1 MASIKDYK
9 IKNVEEIKNRL
20 DGARAIVL
28 VDYKGINV
36 EEVNKLRNNLR
47 KEKVDYFVSKNTWI
61 RIALHQ
67 LNIKDLDKHLHGTTA
82 VAVSKTDEVAP
93 VRVLK
98 KFASTELEKKE
109 ICGFKVGL
117 VGNVLF
123 DKNQLSQLADLPSKE
138 ELVAK
143 VLYGFNA
150 PIAGFVGVLSGILR
164 KFVLAAD
171 AIAKK
176 QAQQN

>member
-9 IKNVEEIKNRL
+9 VKTVESIKERL

-36 EEVNKLRNNLR
+36 EEVNKLRDTLRNN
-47 KEKVDYFVSKNTWI
+47 KVDYFVSKNTWI
-61 RIALHQ
+61 KIALNQ
-67 LNIKDLDKHLHGTTA
+67 LGINDLDNYLLGPTA
-82 VAVSKTDEVAP
+82 VAVSKLDEVAP
-93 VRVLK
+93 ARVLK
-98 KFASTELEKKE
+98 KFVETELEKKE

-117 VGNVLF
+117 VGKDVF
-123 DKNQLSQLADLPSKE
+123 QANQLKQLAELPSKE

-150 PIAGFVGVLSGILR
+150 PLAGFVGVLSGMIR
-164 KFVLAAD
+164 KFALAVD
-171 AIAKK
+171 AIAKQK
-176 QAQQN
+176 AK